1 MITVTLTFQSAAE
14 AAVFLAGRSDP
25 AVMTLPPIDPERSM
39 SAVETAEAF
48 IAQAVWGGAVMQAQ
62 KPASDA
68 APVTQTA
75 SAGVS
80 TTEQQP
86 STESTQS
93 KPVSEQ
99 TVVSPTPT
107 ADSNK
112 AVAALGAT
120 PDYKEIV
127 RCVNALAKKGGNPLA
142 LKVLGQ
148 FKTVSGDQVNH
159 GNKLQLSDYAAFI
172 ETAEG
177 ALS

>member
-25 AVMTLPPIDPERSM
+25 AVMTFPTIDHGRSM
-39 SAVETAEAF
+39 SAVDTAESF
-48 IAQAVWGGAVMQAQ
+48 TAQAGRVTVPPGKPVESSAVSAQSESATGA
-62 KPASDA
+62 
-68 APVTQTA
+68 A
-75 SAGVS
+75 SAQQSSAGS
-80 TTEQQP
+80 TT
-86 STESTQS
+86 
-93 KPVSEQ
+93 
-99 TVVSPTPT
+99 
-107 ADSNK
+107 DSNK
-112 AVAALGAT
+112 AVAQLGAT

-142 LKVLGQ
+142 LKVLGL

-159 GNKLQLSDYAAFI
+159 GNKLQLTDYVAFI

>member
-25 AVMTLPPIDPERSM
+25 AVMTFPTIDHGRSM
-39 SAVETAEAF
+39 SAVDTAESF
-48 IAQAVWGGAVMQAQ
+48 TENV
-62 KPASDA
+62 
-68 APVTQTA
+68 
-75 SAGVS
+75 SA
-80 TTEQQP
+80 TEPQP
-86 STESTQS
+86 STPST
-93 KPVSEQ
+93 PSEP
-99 TVVSPTPT
+99 TSTPT

-112 AVAALGAT
+112 AVAQLGAT

-159 GNKLQLSDYAAFI
+159 GNKLQLTDYVAFI

>member
-25 AVMTLPPIDPERSM
+25 TMMTFPTIDHGRSM
-39 SAVETAEAF
+39 SAVDTAESF
-48 IAQAVWGGAVMQAQ
+48 TENV
-62 KPASDA
+62 
-68 APVTQTA
+68 
-75 SAGVS
+75 SA
-80 TTEQQP
+80 TEPQP
-86 STESTQS
+86 STPST
-93 KPVSEQ
+93 PSEP
-99 TVVSPTPT
+99 TSTPT

-112 AVAALGAT
+112 AVAQLGAT

-159 GNKLQLSDYAAFI
+159 GNKLQLTDYVAFI

>member
-48 IAQAVWGGAVMQAQ
+48 IAQAGGA
-62 KPASDA
+62 
-68 APVTQTA
+68 
-75 SAGVS
+75 
-80 TTEQQP
+80 
-86 STESTQS
+86 TESTQS

-99 TVVSPTPT
+99 TVASPTPT

-112 AVAALGAT
+112 AVAQLGAT

-148 FKTVSGDQVNH
+148 FKTVGGDQVNH
-159 GNKLQLSDYAAFI
+159 GNKLQLTDYVAFI
-172 ETAEG
+172 EAAEG